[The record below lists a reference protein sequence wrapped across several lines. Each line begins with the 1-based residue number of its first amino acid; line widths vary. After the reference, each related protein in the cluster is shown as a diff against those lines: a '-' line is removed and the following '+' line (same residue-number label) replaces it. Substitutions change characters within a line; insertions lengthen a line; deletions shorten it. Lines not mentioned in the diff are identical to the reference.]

1 MSADKHI
8 LLVDDE
14 EDIREPIG
22 VYLESQG
29 YKVSLACDAN
39 SALTVIKN
47 TDCDLAV
54 LDVMLGADDGFE
66 LCREIRKTSDI
77 PVIFLSGR
85 SEETER
91 IVGLELGADDYIA
104 KPFNPRELLARI
116 RSVLRR
122 SKSLGDNPVNKTAD
136 QPKFGGWT
144 LDVANQELIS
154 DSGDKQVLST
164 GEARL
169 LQVFVNNPNVV
180 LTRDQLLEMSQ
191 GRTANAF
198 DRSIDNYVSRIRKK
212 IEQNPSQ
219 PKLLKTYWGGGY
231 ALSCN

>member
-1 MSADKHI
+1 LSADKHI

-29 YKVSLACDAN
+29 YQVSLACDAN
-39 SALTVIKN
+39 SALKIIEN
-47 TDCDLAV
+47 ADCDLAV
-54 LDVMLGADDGFE
+54 LDVMLGQDDGFE
-66 LCREIRKTSDI
+66 LCREIRKTSEI
-77 PVIFLSGR
+77 PVIFLSGK

-91 IVGLELGADDYIA
+91 IIGLELGADDYIA

-122 SKSLGDNPVNKTAD
+122 SKVPETEVGNTVAT
-136 QPKFGGWT
+136 QPKFGEWT
-144 LDVANQELIS
+144 LDVANQEIIA
-154 DSGDKQVLST
+154 DNGEKRTLST

-169 LQVFVNNPNVV
+169 LQIFINNPNVV

-212 IEQNPSQ
+212 IEKDPSR

>member
-1 MSADKHI
+1 MSTDKHI

-14 EDIREPIG
+14 EGIREPIG

-29 YKVSLACDAN
+29 YQVSLACDAK
-39 SALTVIKN
+39 SALEIIDKAQ
-47 TDCDLAV
+47 CDLAV
-54 LDVMLGADDGFE
+54 LDVMLGQDDGFD
-66 LCREIRKTSDI
+66 LCREIRKTSEI
-77 PVIFLSGR
+77 PVIFLSGK

-91 IVGLELGADDYIA
+91 IIGLELGADDYIA

-122 SKSLGDNPVNKTAD
+122 SKVPDAEPSTTVAT
-136 QPKFGGWT
+136 QPKFGEWT
-144 LDVANQELIS
+144 LDVANQEIIA
-154 DSGDKQVLST
+154 DNGEKRALST

-169 LQVFVNNPNVV
+169 LQIFINNPNVV

-212 IEQNPSQ
+212 IEDDPSR

>member
-1 MSADKHI
+1 MSTDTHI

-29 YKVSLACDAN
+29 YQVSLACDAK
-39 SALTVIKN
+39 SALAIIKK
-47 TDCDLAV
+47 TDCNLAV
-54 LDVMLGADDGFE
+54 LDVMLGQDDGFD
-66 LCREIRKTSDI
+66 LCRDIRKISDV
-77 PVIFLSGR
+77 PVIFLSGK

-91 IVGLELGADDYIA
+91 IIGLELGADDYIA

-122 SKSLGDNPVNKTAD
+122 SKTPATDSGTVVAS
-136 QPKFGGWT
+136 QPKFGEWT
-144 LDVANQELIS
+144 LDVANQEVIS
-154 DSGDKQVLST
+154 DAGDTRALST

-169 LQVFVNNPNVV
+169 LQIFVNNPNVV

-212 IEQNPSQ
+212 IEKNPSQ